1 MYDKQ
6 AEREKNRQR
15 RRLMKQKIQEIYQQL
30 EAGSGDKETLWA
42 ELITLLDD
50 YARPAVFAKLSQT
63 PFNRNEDLEDVF
75 GAAHEAISME
85 KVFVNYASMK
95 ASDPDAMFADYCR
108 AIYKFKALDYIEERS
123 KLPIVPD
130 PDDILETAI
139 EHNPN
144 MIPGAADSF
153 GEPTALEWVI
163 KYYVDEVTS
172 CDEDRFQIMKL
183 CYSRILPVILEMTNC
198 ESSDKWAWKQMDGKD
213 MQLLSELFEDMFN
226 AAMDHIR
233 TAWSDTHWQM
243 LEEPFIT
250 KDGRTVPVRDVIL
263 TQEFTKDNTKNWV
276 PRLHDRIMARILP
289 KICSLDDEVMA
300 QMVSNYMLRRKNKK

>member
-30 EAGSGDKETLWA
+30 EADNGDREILWA

-50 YARPAVFAKLSQT
+50 YAKPAVLAKLSNT
-63 PFNRNEDLEDVF
+63 PYCGNEDIEDVF
-75 GAAHEAISME
+75 GTAHEAISMD
-85 KVFVNYASMK
+85 KVFVNYAAMK
-95 ASDPDAMFADYCR
+95 ASDPEVMFADYCR

-123 KLPIVPD
+123 KVPTVSD
-130 PDDILETAI
+130 PDDYLEVAV

-144 MIPGAADSF
+144 MIPGAAENS
-153 GEPTALEWVI
+153 GEPAAREWVI

-213 MQLLSELFEDMFN
+213 MQLLSELFVDMFN
-226 AAMDHIR
+226 ATMDRIR
-233 TAWSDTHWQM
+233 TEWSDIHWQM

-250 KDGRTVPVRDVIL
+250 RDGRTLPVREVVL
-263 TQEFTKDNTKNWV
+263 TKEYTKENTKNWV
-276 PRLHDRIMARILP
+276 PRLHDRIMVRILP

-300 QMVSNYMLRRKNKK
+300 QMVSNYMMRRKNKK